1 MHVHVLGLMYLLIHL
16 SFINV
21 RLAMML
27 PQILLLSFLSL
38 VHPLLQQYWLFLS
51 HLSTDG
57 HVPAP
62 EKMFN
67 IILQLHVML
76 EYQSFLFLF
85 QMIFFLRKMWTISDL
100 DSLCTACFLAD
111 PHKQNHPCVQD
122 ECIAMVHGGPAN
134 LCLKITISISEFS
147 CFHKLCQIARILK
160 YKNIAYY
167 MDNTH
172 VVIMYV

>member
-1 MHVHVLGLMYLLIHL
+1 MYSMRLIHWKKGQKKEENYVYGLNMHVLGLMYLLIHL

-21 RLAMML
+21 RSAMML

-51 HLSTDG
+51 RLSTDG

-62 EKMFN
+62 EKK
-67 IILQLHVML
+67 LLVML

-85 QMIFFLRKMWTISDL
+85 QMIFFLRKMLTISDL
-100 DSLCTACFLAD
+100 DSLCTASFLAD

-134 LCLKITISISEFS
+134 LCLKITISISEYS
-147 CFHKLCQIARILK
+147 CFHKLCQIARIFK
-160 YKNIAYY
+160 
-167 MDNTH
+167 
-172 VVIMYV
+172 

>member
-1 MHVHVLGLMYLLIHL
+1 MYSMRLIHWKKGKKKKKKNYVYGLNMHVHVSGLMYLFIHL

-62 EKMFN
+62 EKKFN
-67 IILQLHVML
+67 IILQLLVKL
-76 EYQSFLFLF
+76 EYHSLFYFYSKWYFSWGKCWQFLTL
-85 QMIFFLRKMWTISDL
+85 ILSVRLASLPTHTNRTTPVSKMNASPWFMEDQPI
-100 DSLCTACFLAD
+100 
-111 PHKQNHPCVQD
+111 CV
-122 ECIAMVHGGPAN
+122 
-134 LCLKITISISEFS
+134 
-147 CFHKLCQIARILK
+147 
-160 YKNIAYY
+160 
-167 MDNTH
+167 
-172 VVIMYV
+172 

>member
-1 MHVHVLGLMYLLIHL
+1 MRLIHWKKGKKKKKNYVYGLNMHVLGLMYLLIHL

-21 RLAMML
+21 RLAMIL

-62 EKMFN
+62 EKK
-67 IILQLHVML
+67 LLVML

-85 QMIFFLRKMWTISDL
+85 QMIFFLRKMLTISDL
-100 DSLCTACFLAD
+100 DSLSTAGFLAD

-134 LCLKITISISEFS
+134 LCLKIIISISEFS
-147 CFHKLCQIARILK
+147 CFHKLCQIARIFK
-160 YKNIAYY
+160 
-167 MDNTH
+167 
-172 VVIMYV
+172 